1 MKKLFSAALLTSVAA
16 LSPFASAAEEDLKW
30 YVVAGFGIGSGEEE
44 GDSNYS
50 YYNYT
55 ADFDSTG
62 FKLGGGYI
70 FSDLF
75 RLEISY
81 AGEEMEFTD
90 VNATENFSSLDFD
103 GIWAFT
109 DYPVRPY
116 LLAGIGLTAYQ
127 DTAEYLEGDDGD
139 LNGISIQLGAG
150 GIWRAAPNFEL
161 DAGLKIRGVGWQE
174 LEGSNSSANLEIS
187 TSLAQFTFGA
197 RVLF

>member
-1 MKKLFSAALLTSVAA
+1 MKKLFSATLLTSVVA
-16 LSPFASAAEEDLKW
+16 LSPFTSAAEKDLKW
-30 YVVAGFGIGSGEEE
+30 YVGAGFGIGSGEEE

-50 YYNYT
+50 YLNYT

-90 VNATENFSSLDFD
+90 VDANENISSLDFD
-103 GIWAFT
+103 GIWTFT
-109 DYPVRPY
+109 EYPVRPY
-116 LLAGIGLTAYQ
+116 LLAGIGLATYL
-127 DTAEYLEGDDGD
+127 DTEEYLEEDSD
-139 LNGISIQLGAG
+139 LTGISIQLGAG

-161 DAGLKIRGVGWQE
+161 DAGLKIRGVAWRE
-174 LEGSNSSANLEIS
+174 LEDSSGSASLEIS
-187 TSLAQFTFGA
+187 TSLTQFTCGA